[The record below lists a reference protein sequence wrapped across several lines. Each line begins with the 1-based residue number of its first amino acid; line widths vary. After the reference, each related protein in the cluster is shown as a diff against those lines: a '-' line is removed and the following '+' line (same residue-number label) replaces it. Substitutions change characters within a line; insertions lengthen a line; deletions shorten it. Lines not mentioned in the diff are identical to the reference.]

1 MATTKLKNG
10 QLPDTI
16 SSKTVD
22 NTNTINTTTT
32 NLKITGGS
40 NGQVLSTDGSGN
52 LSWTTAGGGGVS
64 DGDKGDITVSNSG
77 ATWTLDN
84 LTISTSKLQNNI
96 IQEQHLQDGSVSNA
110 KLFGGITIDKLASTV
125 GQKLV
130 GKFTSTFGGY
140 GDVLIGSGLSLD
152 STTGVLSSTASI
164 ADGDKGDITV
174 SSSGATWSIDNSAVT
189 ESKISNSAVTENKI
203 ANSAVTE
210 NKISNS
216 AITENKI
223 ANSAVTENKIS
234 NSAITENKIAGNA
247 VTTAKISDSNVTY
260 AKIQNASTNNVL
272 IGRATAGAGTVEEIT
287 IGSGLTVTGTTL
299 SSTGA
304 PTVYIVKSADET
316 VTSSTTFQDDN
327 HLTTTLDANSY
338 YQGRFE
344 LFITRSNTASTPSA
358 KHSIQASS
366 LGIFGHPSISP
377 GQFAV
382 CDGSSQAGGMT
393 TPSSISSVGT
403 QIPVPTT
410 LYFTIKTGASS
421 VTLTYRWAQSASNT
435 TGLVVMKGSYLML
448 WKTATV

>member
-189 ESKISNSAVTENKI
+189 ESKISNSAV
-203 ANSAVTE
+203 
-210 NKISNS
+210 
-216 AITENKI
+216 TENKI